1 MSISCVFL
9 CLQNEDYNTIN
20 VFLLVYSGTGGTG
33 ALGVGGVGGTG
44 PAGTGGAGL
53 LPGGGGLLPG
63 GGDE

>member
-1 MSISCVFL
+1 MKIFICNMSISCVFL

-33 ALGVGGVGGTG
+33 ALGVGGVGGMG

-53 LPGGGGLLPG
+53 LPGGG
-63 GGDE
+63 DE

>member
-9 CLQNEDYNTIN
+9 CLQNKEYNTIN
-20 VFLLVYSGTGGTG
+20 VFLLVYSGTG